1 MTFGKVLG
9 CFAFCFVVGPY
20 GMVFGVLAAEPGLD
34 MLTAVAF
41 SLAVIGGA
49 AQFTALSLMQGQ
61 GPTLIIIILSLTVNL
76 RMALY
81 SATLTQHLG
90 AATFGP
96 EYWWLIQL

>member
-1 MTFGKVLG
+1 
-9 CFAFCFVVGPY
+9 
-20 GMVFGVLAAEPGLD
+20 MVFGVLAAEPGLD

-49 AQFTALSLMQGQ
+49 AQFTALSLTQGQ

-96 EYWWLIQL
+96 GYWWLIQL

>member
-1 MTFGKVLG
+1 
-9 CFAFCFVVGPY
+9 
-20 GMVFGVLAAEPGLD
+20 MVFGVLAAEPGLD

-61 GPTLIIIILSLTVNL
+61 RPTLIIIILSLTVNL

-81 SATLTQHLG
+81 SATLAQHLG

>member
-1 MTFGKVLG
+1 LERFWAALP
-9 CFAFCFVVGPY
+9 FCFVVGPY
-20 GMVFGVLAAEPGLD
+20 GMVFGVLSAEPGLD

-81 SATLTQHLG
+81 SAALAQRLGRLHLG
-90 AATFGP
+90 QSTGGLFNFRS
-96 EYWWLIQL
+96 